1 MEEKYR
7 QLKTIVGKEMEGAS
21 PAHDINHVMRVYN
34 LCLKLAKYEPSVD
47 LDVLR
52 TAALLHDIARTRED
66 KDGRAAMPG
75 IDHAILGAETSG
87 KILRELGYPEEK
99 IEHIKHCIV
108 AHRFRGGNP
117 PRTIEAK
124 ILSDADKLD
133 VLGATGI
140 ARSFTIGGENGQKI
154 YSDTPLDKYIKENL
168 VDGKANGRII
178 DPSKH
183 ASNLE
188 FETKFRHIPD
198 KLHTRKAGEIAR
210 ERLEYMKQFFERL
223 KNEIDGQL

>member
-7 QLKTIVGKEMEGAS
+7 QLKMIAEREMQGAS
-21 PAHDINHVMRVYN
+21 PAHDINHVLRVYN
-34 LCLKLAKYEPSVD
+34 LCLKLAKCEPNVD
-47 LDVLR
+47 LDILR
-52 TAALLHDIARTRED
+52 TAALLHDIVRTRED
-66 KDGRAAMPG
+66 KTGHTHVLDV
-75 IDHAILGAETSG
+75 DHAILGAEMSD
-87 KILRELGYPEEK
+87 KILRELGYPKEK
-99 IEHIKHCIV
+99 IERVKHCIA
-108 AHRFRGGNP
+108 AHRFRGRNP
-117 PRTIEAK
+117 PTTIEAK

-140 ARSFTIGGENGQKI
+140 ARSFTIGGECGQKI

-198 KLHTRKAGEIAR
+198 KLHTQKAREIAQ

-223 KNEIDGQL
+223 KNEINGQL

>member
-1 MEEKYR
+1 M
-7 QLKTIVGKEMEGAS
+7 KTIVGKEMNGAS

-34 LCLKLAKYEPSVD
+34 LCLKLAKYEPNVD
-47 LDVLR
+47 SDVLR
-52 TAALLHDIARTRED
+52 TSALLHDIARTRED
-66 KDGRAAMPG
+66 KDAHFHVLNV
-75 IDHAILGAETSG
+75 DHAVLGAEMSD
-87 KILRELGYPEEK
+87 KILRELSYSEEK

-108 AHRFRGGNP
+108 THRFRGRNP

-154 YSDTPLDKYIKENL
+154 YSDIPVDEYIKENL
-168 VDGKANGRII
+168 AGGMPDGRIM

-188 FETKFRHIPD
+188 FETKFRHVPD
-198 KLHTRKAGEIAR
+198 KLYTQKAREIAR
-210 ERLEYMKQFFERL
+210 ERLEYMKGFFERL
-223 KNEIDGQL
+223 KSEIDGRL

>member
-1 MEEKYR
+1 M
-7 QLKTIVGKEMEGAS
+7 KTIVGKEMEGAS

-34 LCLKLAKYEPSVD
+34 LCLQLASYEQSVD
-47 LDVLR
+47 MDVLK

-66 KDGRAAMPG
+66 KDGHSHVLNV
-75 IDHAILGAETSG
+75 DHAVFGAEMSD
-87 KILRELGYPEEK
+87 KILRELGYPTGK
-99 IEHIKHCIV
+99 IDNVKHCIA
-108 AHRFRGGNP
+108 AHRFRGGNLP
-117 PRTIEAK
+117 KTIEAK

-154 YSDTPLDKYIKENL
+154 YSDTPIDEYIKENL
-168 VDGKANGRII
+168 AGGKSKGRII

-188 FETKFRHIPD
+188 FETKFKHVPD
-198 KLHTRKAGEIAR
+198 RLYTQKAREVAR
-210 ERLEYMKQFFERL
+210 ERLEYMKGFFERL
-223 KNEIDGQL
+223 ESEIEGRS